1 MCKKFLII
9 LFLIL
14 ILFCIFYP
22 NRLQQNYSSNR
33 VIQLEN
39 FDWSQIDP
47 SSTCNPTKCIRGGL
61 VNGSCVC
68 DPGWQG
74 TSCDQKICQNGGF
87 VNGSCVCDPGWN
99 GPLCDQQG
107 TPTPTPSV
115 CQNGKLVNNSCV
127 CNPEWQGVTCD
138 QSTSPSTNEYKST
151 PQFNWTGK
159 SFNLDGDWDFYTG
172 EDRFGPRLGK
182 KDDGGNDVICGEP
195 THGNVC
201 YGQWND
207 LISTENNQL
216 KISVALNPESNDSN
230 SYNKTKKRSIRIGTK
245 NKFNGG
251 LFVCDV
257 QHIPEGKGVWPAI
270 WLTGPDW
277 PNEGE
282 IDIIE
287 GIGGSSINSTTL
299 HTKLGCYQDIPKI
312 INRDCNAGDKQKA
325 TQGCGVQGPNN
336 SFGKAFNDNQGG
348 VYVCEWIYD
357 GTIKVW
363 LFNRDEFAK
372 VNQTS
377 PSTWK
382 NPYVTFN
389 PCKGFFNNLTF
400 IINTTLCGDWA
411 GATFTGIP
419 KDPTS
424 ISIGKCN
431 NYVGANALPDAYWII
446 NYIKVYQK

>member
-74 TSCDQKICQNGGF
+74 
-87 VNGSCVCDPGWN
+87 
-99 GPLCDQQG
+99 
-107 TPTPTPSV
+107 
-115 CQNGKLVNNSCV
+115 
-127 CNPEWQGVTCD
+127 VTCD

-195 THGNVC
+195 TNGNVC

-216 KISVALNPESNDSN
+216 KISVALNPESTASN
-230 SYNKTKKRSIRIGTK
+230 AYNKTKKRSIRIGTK

-411 GATFTGIP
+411 GATFT
-419 KDPTS
+419 KDTN
-424 ISIGKCN
+424 SIGKCN